1 MSESIRLTGTITT
14 IMNETVV
21 SEKFRK
27 REFVLEHAPNP
38 QYPEL
43 LKIEFVNDKC
53 QILDNYSVNDIV
65 DVDINLKGRKWNS
78 PDGETKYFI
87 TIQAWRIQKQDD
99 VPF

>member
-14 IMNETVV
+14 IMNETDV

-53 QILDNYSVNDIV
+53 QILDNYSVNDTV